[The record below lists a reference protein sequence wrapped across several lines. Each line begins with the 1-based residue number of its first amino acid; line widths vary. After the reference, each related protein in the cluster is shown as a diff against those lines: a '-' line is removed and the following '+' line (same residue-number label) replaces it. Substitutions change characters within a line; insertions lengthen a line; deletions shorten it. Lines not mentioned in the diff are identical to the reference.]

1 MKGTIIKKYRIIVNI
16 TTLYVFIMT
25 FVVSFI
31 LSLAQTNDSLVTIC
45 KALDMSLVN
54 LLCDE
59 EETEQPIQTD
69 YLLNKKHI
77 IEVFTPSD
85 IETKRRL
92 LRYFELVK
100 ICKQINENNA
110 SKKNTGE
117 MQNLGSIDMIHALH
131 YQYMMNQGQ

>member
-100 ICKQINENNA
+100 ICKQC
-110 SKKNTGE
+110 
-117 MQNLGSIDMIHALH
+117 
-131 YQYMMNQGQ
+131 

>member
-85 IETKRRL
+85 IKTKRRL
-92 LRYFELVK
+92 LRYFELVE
-100 ICKQINENNA
+100 ICNPRI
-110 SKKNTGE
+110 
-117 MQNLGSIDMIHALH
+117 I
-131 YQYMMNQGQ
+131 

>member
-1 MKGTIIKKYRIIVNI
+1 
-16 TTLYVFIMT
+16 MT

-85 IETKRRL
+85 IKTKRRL

-100 ICKQINENNA
+100 ICKQINENNV

-117 MQNLGSIDMIHALH
+117 MQNLSGIDMIHALH
-131 YQYMMNQGQ
+131 YQYMMNQGK